1 MGTKL
6 IWRNMHGHSLGH
18 ENMQRKGG
26 AYIQRVFSA
35 YYQEE
40 KDIGK
45 VSVLTSLAAELGLDE
60 MEFKQALETRRYQE
74 ALQKAL
80 HHAYYESGVRA
91 VPTYIIGN
99 QVLQGFHR
107 TNTIPG
113 TIFRGDHWG
122 RKTPV

>member
-1 MGTKL
+1 
-6 IWRNMHGHSLGH
+6 MHGHSLGH

-60 MEFKQALETRRYQE
+60 TDVQPAFSSRLA
-74 ALQKAL
+74 
-80 HHAYYESGVRA
+80 
-91 VPTYIIGN
+91 
-99 QVLQGFHR
+99 
-107 TNTIPG
+107 
-113 TIFRGDHWG
+113 G
-122 RKTPV
+122 RLF